1 MWESQPWFHQLLKLK
16 PQLKGHISPRLPR
29 QHGTTEKPQL
39 DCSRLQDIW
48 QQQAIQQGWD
58 PETAQV
64 LQHARAPSTQKAY
77 NSALRKC
84 KKFCDQHHKTFP
96 PHCTA
101 DLARFL
107 DVATRGASRPL
118 NTIKRCCAALASLD
132 DKDIPLEGP
141 LIIKMKQAL
150 VSSRTTLPQKSGD
163 SNINIEK
170 ILDYIHKEIPKS

>member
-1 MWESQPWFHQLLKLK
+1 M
-16 PQLKGHISPRLPR
+16 
-29 QHGTTEKPQL
+29 
-39 DCSRLQDIW
+39 
-48 QQQAIQQGWD
+48 
-58 PETAQV
+58 
-64 LQHARAPSTQKAY
+64 HARLAHKKPITQPYENA
-77 NSALRKC
+77 

-170 ILDYIHKEIPKS
+170 ILDNIHKEIPKS